1 MQRGFGLEIPQ
12 TLDELCNPDR
22 MALVVYDMQVGIVRQ
37 IADRKQTITR
47 TSQVLSAARD
57 TGVRIFFTRH
67 MSLPNEV
74 SGVGQLRTR
83 MAWQRVADVTKVKS
97 SFPPGSP
104 QFRLVPEL
112 TPLANE
118 AVLDKITMSAF
129 VGTPLDIVM
138 RDCGISVF
146 AIVGVAMEVGIEP
159 TVRHGAD
166 LGYIPVVVA
175 DACGAGN
182 QEAGQFVAGSRRTL
196 RRQPQVRR
204 RCSLHRHRFAVYC
217 ARQVQ
222 AGDCLI

>member
-22 MALVVYDMQVGIVRQ
+22 MALVVYDMQVGILHQ
-37 IADRKQTITR
+37 IAQSKQLIAR
-47 TSQVLSAARD
+47 VHQVLSAAREA
-57 TGVRIFFTRH
+57 GVRVFFTRH

-74 SGVGQLRTR
+74 AGMAQLRTR
-83 MAWQRVADVTKVKS
+83 MAWQKATDVTKVKS

-104 QFRLVPEL
+104 QFQLVPEL
-112 TPLANE
+112 TPLGGE
-118 AVLDKITMSAF
+118 AAFDKITMSAF

-166 LGYIPVVVA
+166 LGYIPIVVA

-182 QEAGQFVAGSRRTL
+182 QEAAERSIASLKYAGDAVFTDTDSLCTALAKSRR
-196 RRQPQVRR
+196 
-204 RCSLHRHRFAVYC
+204 AI
-217 ARQVQ
+217 A
-222 AGDCLI
+222 